1 VNIGQTPGRKAKDLG
16 LQKDTV
22 KLKPWS
28 SEDPEKEEKR
38 L

>member
-1 VNIGQTPGRKAKDLG
+1 VNIGQTPGRKAKDSG

-28 SEDPEKEEKR
+28 SEGPDQEEKR